1 MKRPHV
7 LVPGTARILV
17 GVFVAILAMGSPVPA
32 QDAGADA
39 DRDWRFIEKLEED
52 GMADLAVRQLEEFA
66 GDHPDDPRASFA
78 LLRAAE
84 GRRELGQTVAANELF
99 ERLLREYPSSEAA
112 PSAALQRADL
122 LTAAQRFDEA
132 AEAYRSLLSAYPAAD
147 EVEAARLGLAEALMA
162 TGDDAEAR
170 RLLGRLIGGRAADD
184 VGSRALFDL
193 ALLDQRAGADSLAI
207 ERFDAIHERYPGR
220 PIAAFG
226 LLRAAGLLEEREA
239 DSAARTRYER
249 LLDGFGE
256 PVVRARAHLGLAALV
271 EDDDPTRAMQ
281 HYRAVAEEGGG
292 AADVQTALL
301 GLARSA
307 LAAGEPETVREAT
320 TAFVEK
326 YPDAPGADRARL
338 LRLRSDRAEGR
349 EGAVDA
355 LLALGREARGEV
367 AVDALALAA
376 DLLEERG
383 DVEGALQAWRQAEIV
398 APDPATRSRALLARA
413 RLSVARGRPS
423 LAADLAL
430 AAHATAEQS
439 DTRAEALLRAVEARM
454 AADRDQEAIDLAHQL
469 VTEHPITPWAS
480 RARVHLRV
488 LVRRVQADPTG
499 AALELV
505 DLASTVPE
513 DPVDRAIDIATVLRD
528 RLDRSDVAVT
538 TLEAAL
544 DDARTPRQRAR
555 LEIQIAAAHRQRALE
570 LGVDGRGD
578 EARRALDAARAAL
591 TEAAARTAAEEQARR
606 ARLQLVALD
615 LASGARPDAPW
626 LFDPDSMPLLGAV
639 GEAER
644 VDLGSAD
651 FDPARRRL
659 TAALEG
665 AQGAD
670 RAWIAWRLAEL
681 STDPV
686 ADRVARLREE
696 LDGQVPQGLEP
707 ALRAALGYLL
717 LEAGETTAAAREFS
731 RVIDRAP
738 NGALAMS
745 VRYGLAEAQR
755 AEKRYAQAGELYA
768 EFATAHP
775 RTQKGQRALLLAG
788 DCALYAGRSD
798 EAVAR
803 YRHLLE
809 RYPGSVYEDD
819 ALYRLGT
826 ALQRAG
832 RTEAAREPLLT
843 LVESDTGYRGRALA
857 RLGALERDRGD
868 LDAAAEA
875 YVRLVES
882 DPERAAGEGAWRALA
897 SVELE
902 RGNPDEALRRL
913 DEAADR
919 LEPDAV
925 SLTLRV
931 EAAAAAGRLEA
942 AASALQSLSRGFPDA
957 ADAIA
962 AARMDL
968 ADARVEAGDP
978 ESALEDYRLAATET
992 DDSVLRAR
1000 AEYGVALVHAR
1011 AQRWADAREAF
1022 ASTVDIAPRSDWAA
1036 EALFKLGQFHARTD
1050 DPKASQEAFATMF
1063 ERFPDHR
1070 SAAEALRGEARA
1082 WRQMNRFDEALERY
1096 HRILEEFPDIEDGA
1110 DVLSNIAYCHH
1121 ELGRYEVAIAAYQ
1134 RVMPLLDEEGQ
1145 AYAQFWVADSLAR
1158 MGRHEEAAT
1167 EFLRIPYLYP
1177 SQGQL
1182 PVTAQLKAGEAY
1194 EMVPD
1199 PEAARRLYERVL
1211 ARYGPNS
1218 QWGGEA
1224 QRRLDRLAEGDR
1236 GSR

>member
-1 MKRPHV
+1 MNRPHV
-7 LVPGTARILV
+7 LVPGAARILFV
-17 GVFVAILAMGSPVPA
+17 VFLALGTPVSA
-32 QDAGADA
+32 QEGGAAA

-52 GMADLAVRQLEEFA
+52 GMADLAVRQFEQFA
-66 GDHPDDPRASFA
+66 EDHPDDPRAPFA

-84 GRRELGQTVAANELF
+84 GREELGQSVAADELY
-99 ERLLREYPSSEAA
+99 ERLLREYPSSDAA
-112 PSAALQRADL
+112 PEAALQRADL
-122 LTAAQRFDEA
+122 LTEAQRFETA
-132 AEAYRSLLSAYPAAD
+132 AEAYRSLLSAYPAAE

-170 RLLGRLIGGRAADD
+170 RLLGRLIGGRAGDE

-207 ERFDAIHERYPGR
+207 ERFDAVHERYPGR

-226 LLRAAGLLEEREA
+226 LLRAAELLEDREA
-239 DSAARTRYER
+239 FSAARTRYER
-249 LLDGFGE
+249 LLESFGE

-271 EDDDPTRAMQ
+271 EEDDPARAME
-281 HYRAVAEEGGG
+281 HYRAVAEEGGS
-292 AADVQTALL
+292 AADVQRALL
-301 GLARSA
+301 GLARAA
-307 LAAGEPETVREAT
+307 LAAGESDTVREAT

-326 YPDAPGADRARL
+326 YPDTAGADRARL
-338 LRLRSDRAEGR
+338 LRLRADLADERDGVVE
-349 EGAVDA
+349 A
-355 LLALGREARGEV
+355 LLVLGREARGEV
-367 AVDALALAA
+367 AVDAFALAA
-376 DLLEERG
+376 EQLEERG
-383 DVEGALQAWRQAEIV
+383 DLEAALRAWREAEVV
-398 APDPATRSRALLARA
+398 ALEPAARSRASMARA
-413 RLSVARGRPS
+413 RLSMTSGRPA

-430 AAHATAEQS
+430 AAHVAAEPAAHAQPANAAAEQPE
-439 DTRAEALLRAVEARM
+439 TRAEALLLATEARM
-454 AADRDQEAIDLAHQL
+454 AAGQDGAAIELARRL

-480 RARVHLRV
+480 RARDHLLV
-488 LVRRVQADPTG
+488 LDRRAQADPTA
-499 AALELV
+499 AALELA

-513 DPVDRAIDIATVLRD
+513 NPVERSIRIATVLRD
-528 RLDRSDVAVT
+528 RLDRSDVALT
-538 TLEAAL
+538 MLEAAK
-544 DDARTPRQRAR
+544 DAARTPRDRAR
-555 LEIQIAAAHRQRALE
+555 LEIEIAVAHRQRALE
-570 LGVDGRGD
+570 LGVDGRVE

-591 TEAAARTAAEEQARR
+591 TEAAARTAAAEQARR

-626 LFDPDSMPLLGAV
+626 LFDPDTMPLIGAV

-644 VDLGSAD
+644 VDPASED

-659 TAALEG
+659 AAAAEE

-670 RAWIAWRLAEL
+670 RAWIVWRLAEL
-681 STDPV
+681 STDP
-686 ADRVARLREE
+686 AAERAARLAEE
-696 LDGQVPQGLEP
+696 LRGDVPDELEP
-707 ALRAALGYLL
+707 ALRATRGHLL
-717 LEAGETTAAAREFS
+717 LAAGKTAEAAREFS
-731 RVIDRAP
+731 RVIDGAP
-738 NGALAMS
+738 TGTLAMS

-755 AEKRYAQAGELYA
+755 AERRYAQAGELYA
-768 EFATAHP
+768 EFATAFP
-775 RTQKGQRALLLAG
+775 RSQKGQRALLLAG
-788 DCALYAGRSD
+788 VL
-798 EAVAR
+798 R

-832 RTEAAREPLLT
+832 RIEAAREPLLD
-843 LVESDTGYRGRALA
+843 LVESDNGYRGRALA
-857 RLGALERDRGD
+857 RLGALERGRGD

-875 YVRLVES
+875 YARLVDT
-882 DPERAAGEGAWRALA
+882 DPQRAAEEGAWRALA
-897 SVELE
+897 EIELE
-902 RGNPDEALRRL
+902 RGNPEDALRRL
-913 DEAADR
+913 DEAAAVR
-919 LEPDAV
+919 EPGART
-925 SLTLRV
+925 LALRV
-931 EAAAAAGRLEA
+931 EATAAAGRLDEA
-942 AASALQSLSRGFPDA
+942 ANALQSLSRGFPDA

-962 AARMDL
+962 SARLDL
-968 ADARVEAGDP
+968 ADARAEAGNG
-978 ESALEDYRLAATET
+978 EAALEAYRLAATET
-992 DDSVLRAR
+992 DDPALRAR

-1011 AQRWADAREAF
+1011 AQRWADARDAF
-1022 ASTVDIAPRSDWAA
+1022 ESTVDLAPRSRWAA
-1036 EALFKLGQFHARTD
+1036 EALFKLGQLYARTD
-1050 DPKASQEAFATMF
+1050 DPEAAQDAFATVF
-1063 ERFPDHR
+1063 ERFPDHPR
-1070 SAAEALRGEARA
+1070 AVEALRGEARA

-1096 HRILEEFPDIEDGA
+1096 HRILEEFPDVEDGA

-1121 ELGRYEVAIAAYQ
+1121 ELGQFEVAIAAYQ

-1158 MGRHEEAAT
+1158 LGRHEEAAT

-1199 PEAARRLYERVL
+1199 PEAARKLYERVL

-1218 QWGGEA
+1218 QWGSEA